1 MVTGV
6 ELTPKML
13 LRSGILEEYHNLSI
27 DGYEGNPEVKSQVV
41 QYMDHLANAKREG
54 ISLFMYGVNGVGKT
68 MLGVEVLK
76 QALREGYSAQMVSLS
91 GIVQMYSDG
100 WYSVEKREAFDER
113 VRNVDFL
120 MIDDVGKE
128 FRSSKSGLTEIAFDN
143 LIRYRTL
150 RNKPMI
156 ITTNS
161 DVEAIGNVYGKS
173 LVSLL
178 YGKFMP
184 LRVLGEDY
192 RKARLSKTVK
202 SRLLGEET

>member
-1 MVTGV
+1 MSGDG
-6 ELTPKML
+6 LTLTRKKL
-13 LRSGILEEYHNLSI
+13 LNSGILEEYHTLCFE
-27 DGYEGNPEVKSQVV
+27 DYKGNSEVKEEVR
-41 QYMDHLANAKREG
+41 QYMSHLANAKKEG
-54 ISLFMYGVNGVGKT
+54 ISLFLHGVNGVGKT
-68 MLGVEVLK
+68 FLGAEVLK

-91 GIVQMYSDG
+91 GIIQMYSDG
-100 WYSVEKREAFDER
+100 WYSTLRREAYDDR
-113 VRNVDFL
+113 VKNVDFL

-161 DVEAIGNVYGKS
+161 SIEAIENVYGKS

-178 YGKFMP
+178 YGKFIP
-184 LRVLGEDY
+184 IRVLGEDY
-192 RKARLSKTVK
+192 RKTNLSKTVK
-202 SRLLGEET
+202 QRLLATD